1 MLNKDDLETRGFAAA
16 ALLCICRDETA
27 HAAIMNSDGVHAL
40 VALAY
45 GLTAGTW
52 LHTQVIEMLTLL
64 SVPIPDPDSLWHSR
78 LPTLLPGCAASATI
92 AATADAGEK
101 RELGAA
107 AGGGLPTAAEAASQP
122 ASEPPARLLA
132 PISPPKKLSHAKTFE
147 VTPALDL
154 SSKMKIDLSSKIGP
168 GSAAPPKPLDSSL
181 QGSRRSRRDNT
192 SQLPQPSKRSSQSSS
207 RTTKPPAQNSN
218 RKDTKRSLSASPP
231 LRGTSGGAAIATFRE
246 DGASTQT
253 ASPTGTSVV
262 IAQRLTMA
270 PSVTPERDLASGD
283 LTSGVAGAANNPKAR
298 KQLPAQQEGD
308 IVDPMVARD
317 AAAASGAPGSAISVR
332 GDRAR
337 SVPRPLQTFTART
350 KLTLTE
356 RMKFHFFSF
365 QICNHP
371 RFV

>member
-1 MLNKDDLETRGFAAA
+1 MIPSAVKGGTKDAAKQPRSSSPALPATAGLPTTAAA
-16 ALLCICRDETA
+16 AF
-27 HAAIMNSDGVHAL
+27 
-40 VALAY
+40 
-45 GLTAGTW
+45 
-52 LHTQVIEMLTLL
+52 
-64 SVPIPDPDSLWHSR
+64 
-78 LPTLLPGCAASATI
+78 
-92 AATADAGEK
+92 
-101 RELGAA
+101 
-107 AGGGLPTAAEAASQP
+107 QP
-122 ASEPPARLLA
+122 ASEPPAKLPG
-132 PISPPKKLSHAKTFE
+132 PISPTKKLSHAKTLE
-147 VTPALDL
+147 ATPGLDL
-154 SSKMKIDLSSKIGP
+154 SSKMKIDQG
-168 GSAAPPKPLDSSL
+168 GAALPKPSDRSL
-181 QGSRRSRRDNT
+181 QGS
-192 SQLPQPSKRSSQSSS
+192 KRSSKQPSQSSS

-218 RKDTKRSLSASPP
+218 RKETKRSSSASPP

-308 IVDPMVARD
+308 IVDPMVARE
-317 AAAASGAPGSAISVR
+317 AAAARGAPGSAISVR

>member
-1 MLNKDDLETRGFAAA
+1 M
-16 ALLCICRDETA
+16 
-27 HAAIMNSDGVHAL
+27 
-40 VALAY
+40 
-45 GLTAGTW
+45 
-52 LHTQVIEMLTLL
+52 
-64 SVPIPDPDSLWHSR
+64 
-78 LPTLLPGCAASATI
+78 
-92 AATADAGEK
+92 
-101 RELGAA
+101 
-107 AGGGLPTAAEAASQP
+107 
-122 ASEPPARLLA
+122 
-132 PISPPKKLSHAKTFE
+132 
-147 VTPALDL
+147 
-154 SSKMKIDLSSKIGP
+154 
-168 GSAAPPKPLDSSL
+168 
-181 QGSRRSRRDNT
+181 
-192 SQLPQPSKRSSQSSS
+192 
-207 RTTKPPAQNSN
+207 
-218 RKDTKRSLSASPP
+218 
-231 LRGTSGGAAIATFRE
+231 
-246 DGASTQT
+246 
-253 ASPTGTSVV
+253 

-283 LTSGVAGAANNPKAR
+283 LTSGVAGAR